1 MADRHLIIAGQGRAG
16 STLFYNM
23 LRHCLR
29 DFHLPDGE
37 MSAVALRDRTGNV
50 CTKRP
55 FDILQMPQ
63 LVAAFGGRKQLD
75 LIVTLRDPRD
85 ILTSRHRAVPGDYFY
100 GADRCYQ
107 IYPDRAPTLTAPG
120 FLQVHKGILDTA
132 RSGLFP
138 QGIFYLKYEDLVAHP
153 EEVQTL
159 LAEGFDLRFEGQF
172 RDFTQQNVT
181 AELDKALNGLR
192 PLEAGRVAKW
202 RAPEHRDRI
211 VDQFTRFP
219 VMHDILISL
228 GYEKDQRWF
237 ESLRD
242 GAPLASAAH
251 PAA

>member
-1 MADRHLIIAGQGRAG
+1 M
-16 STLFYNM
+16 
-23 LRHCLR
+23 
-29 DFHLPDGE
+29 
-37 MSAVALRDRTGNV
+37 
-50 CTKRP
+50 
-55 FDILQMPQ
+55 
-63 LVAAFGGRKQLD
+63 
-75 LIVTLRDPRD
+75 
-85 ILTSRHRAVPGDYFY
+85 
-100 GADRCYQ
+100 
-107 IYPDRAPTLTAPG
+107 
-120 FLQVHKGILDTA
+120 HKGILDTA